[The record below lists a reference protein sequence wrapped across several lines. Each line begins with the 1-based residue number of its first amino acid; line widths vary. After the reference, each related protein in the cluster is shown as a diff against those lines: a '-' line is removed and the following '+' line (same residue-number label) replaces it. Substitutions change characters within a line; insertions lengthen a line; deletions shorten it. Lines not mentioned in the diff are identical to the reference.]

1 MSESTNEQPL
11 VKRTHK
17 YDNEQ
22 DRHEASKAAK
32 RNWYWKNKDK
42 QKLKSLKAYYIKQ
55 LTKTNLKEETKTKY
69 ENKLNDINSKLTN
82 V

>member
-1 MSESTNEQPL
+1 MSESTNEQTQ

-32 RNWYWKNKDK
+32 RLWYHKNRDK
-42 QKLKSLKAYYIKQ
+42 QKLKSLKQYYIKQ
-55 LTKTNLKEETKTKY
+55 LTKTNLKEEVKNKY

-82 V
+82 I